1 MKLTLNLSVSIAM
14 LACAA
19 CFFFAKTKRRSIM
32 PKPQVLVT
40 PEAKEILEAAKKQQ
54 QGYSECLLASE
65 AIKEKYGKSVKIP
78 GNVRAFAADIWE
90 RAGHIKQDAIIM
102 AGDAK
107 GFPTSELIGA
117 ICELAGEGV

>member
-1 MKLTLNLSVSIAM
+1 
-14 LACAA
+14 
-19 CFFFAKTKRRSIM
+19 M
-32 PKPQVLVT
+32 PNKPIIT
-40 PEAKEILEAAKKQQ
+40 ITDEAKEILDLAKEQR
-54 QGYSECLLASE
+54 QGYSATLLASE